1 MARRRL
7 LTDEQWTALLALP
20 NTERDIVRH
29 CTLTPDDFAAIAG
42 KRAAHNRL
50 GYALLLC
57 ALRHPGRALE
67 PGEVPPT
74 SMVAYVARQLDINP
88 TALNAYAGRGVR
100 AVGLDRDRESA
111 VPAAEFDALAN
122 EGLRMTAQHLR
133 DLAQPRRVATVAAAA
148 IRLETELG
156 DAALFMFDKLMGGLT
171 RRAERSATDNAA
183 VALRDAQIHLRL
195 LARAG
200 RAVIAAHKGDS
211 DLVTAVEEAG
221 GWSRF
226 LRAVVEAEALARPE
240 VVDIRAELIRRWPIM
255 RRFAPALLEAFVF
268 DDAPSASNLLKA
280 VALLRES
287 NRTGKRKLPSDI
299 PTGFIRRGWC
309 PFPLDETGNVDRQA
323 WEVCVLSELRDRL
336 RAGDTWI
343 RHSRRYRNF
352 EECLLPRQTFAV
364 LRAEGPLPIA
374 VAEDVG
380 NYLAA
385 REEALEAAFTEVAAL
400 ARVGKLPD
408 ATLDKHG
415 LKITPLKAEEPP
427 GAQERG
433 QAAYDL
439 LPRTKITDILLEVD
453 GWTGF

>member
-20 NTERDIVRH
+20 NTERDIVHH

-74 SMVAYVARQLDINP
+74 SMVAYIARQLDINP

-100 AVGLDRDRESA
+100 AVGLDRDRELA
-111 VPAAEFDALAN
+111 EPAAEFDALAN

-200 RAVIAAHKGDS
+200 RAVIAA
-211 DLVTAVEEAG
+211 
-221 GWSRF
+221 R
-226 LRAVVEAEALARPE
+226 RA
-240 VVDIRAELIRRWPIM
+240 
-255 RRFAPALLEAFVF
+255 
-268 DDAPSASNLLKA
+268 
-280 VALLRES
+280 
-287 NRTGKRKLPSDI
+287 
-299 PTGFIRRGWC
+299 
-309 PFPLDETGNVDRQA
+309 
-323 WEVCVLSELRDRL
+323 
-336 RAGDTWI
+336 
-343 RHSRRYRNF
+343 
-352 EECLLPRQTFAV
+352 
-364 LRAEGPLPIA
+364 IA
-374 VAEDVG
+374 
-380 NYLAA
+380 
-385 REEALEAAFTEVAAL
+385 TS
-400 ARVGKLPD
+400 
-408 ATLDKHG
+408 
-415 LKITPLKAEEPP
+415 
-427 GAQERG
+427 
-433 QAAYDL
+433 
-439 LPRTKITDILLEVD
+439 
-453 GWTGF
+453 